1 MCIRDRAE
9 LSPEDK
15 DKANQ
20 ERREKRRMDKENLA
34 RRAAKPEAIKKR
46 KSKEVST
53 AQGQERQVKAR
64 AAKTRA
70 RANILAVS
78 REAAAQA
85 QAMGRVRP
93 PERLVAMFNNGG
105 ADLSTATRR
114 LSTTKNCGDAG
125 AHQQAVQD
133 AEAVVKAN
141 SHLGLE
147 DFARNV
153 RAYYE
158 RSRLSKYVCG
168 TCGARDTDD
177 HYIKKVKLTDLSKD
191 HWLRVDDIAFE
202 RLRNS
207 KWMRL
212 AKPNLE
218 DDTYTYVDVQVKD
231 LHTFAEIEGDN
242 GGAFHV
248 VPEAVLPEGHIRV
261 CRACAHTWKN
271 EPAQRCSR
279 NQDSAVDTF
288 NDLYSKNA
296 PRGSIAAGDDYGRLN
311 IMSSKGIRVD
321 YSTVELAL
329 GSSRRGA
336 VLSRSHSSSS
346 VRSRKA

>member
-1 MCIRDRAE
+1 MPTTLGNTTPPSPDHAKTQRDAARRRDQKNQSQRRRRAE
-9 LSPEDK
+9 LTPSNKDVAKALDTQSRRRKRAERSPEDK
-15 DKANQ
+15 DQANE
-20 ERREKRRMDKENLA
+20 ERRVKRRIDKE
-34 RRAAKPEAIKKR
+34 
-46 KSKEVST
+46 SKEVTT
-53 AQGQERQVKAR
+53 AQGPDRQVKAR

-85 QAMGRVRP
+85 QAMGLVRP

-168 TCGARDTDD
+168 TCGTRDTDD

-248 VPEAVLPEGHIRV
+248 VPEAVLQEGKIRV
-261 CRACAHTWKN
+261 CRACAHTWKR
-271 EPAQRCSR
+271 A
-279 NQDSAVDTF
+279 SA
-288 NDLYSKNA
+288 
-296 PRGSIAAGDDYGRLN
+296 
-311 IMSSKGIRVD
+311 
-321 YSTVELAL
+321 AL
-329 GSSRRGA
+329 F
-336 VLSRSHSSSS
+336 H
-346 VRSRKA
+346 